1 MKLEEYE
8 FLIGFYRI
16 PNYNSIVISRTGVL
30 FSLLTNRVLMP
41 ETSKKG
47 YKTVKA
53 YNNGKRKRVRLHRLL
68 AYTLLPLS
76 NYHAE
81 IGINKLDINHRD
93 SVTYHNDLSN
103 LEIATRSENNL
114 HSARCKRFSNIKEI
128 LSKDIRT
135 EFVTKYNTISECSI
149 VCGIEESFL
158 IGHLKD
164 TLAGRLTKDWCVF
177 KFNDGK
183 DFPLLTNNELVGNS
197 LGKAKLFFVRNI
209 KQKITSIYNTALE
222 ASVALKIN
230 LIDINDNLSSSSED
244 IIYNDEWVF
253 YYYDI
258 NPSNPEP
265 KWNQLIAT
273 NTIDGEEYAFNNA
286 IEFFEFLGLSKLAIT
301 DAIINHQYS
310 YKHWVFGYTNRK

>member
-68 AYTLLPLS
+68 AYTFLPLS

-128 LSKDIRT
+128 
-135 EFVTKYNTISECSI
+135 
-149 VCGIEESFL
+149 
-158 IGHLKD
+158 
-164 TLAGRLTKDWCVF
+164 
-177 KFNDGK
+177 
-183 DFPLLTNNELVGNS
+183 
-197 LGKAKLFFVRNI
+197 
-209 KQKITSIYNTALE
+209 QK
-222 ASVALKIN
+222 
-230 LIDINDNLSSSSED
+230 
-244 IIYNDEWVF
+244 
-253 YYYDI
+253 
-258 NPSNPEP
+258 
-265 KWNQLIAT
+265 
-273 NTIDGEEYAFNNA
+273 
-286 IEFFEFLGLSKLAIT
+286 
-301 DAIINHQYS
+301 
-310 YKHWVFGYTNRK
+310 